1 MLYLYIIYY
10 FLVKFSIHFLLPK
23 SNLKSNLDSTIC
35 TLKSLSSLTYILLLV
50 HQCRTVCESNR
61 DKKSDCY
68 LGQVTETTQPLE
80 AVGSVVLHLELLPL
94 RQELRVLLQSL
105 LQRLVRGQ
113 QQAAH
118 FPVNVPCVRQPT
130 ARAHTLGPTTPT
142 LRHYMYLI
150 NTHMDGI
157 YTC

>member
-1 MLYLYIIYY
+1 M
-10 FLVKFSIHFLLPK
+10 
-23 SNLKSNLDSTIC
+23 SNLKLNLDSTIC
-35 TLKSLSSLTYILLLV
+35 TLKSLISLTYILLLV
-50 HQCRTVCESNR
+50 HQCRTVCKSNR
-61 DKKSDCY
+61 DKKSDCCY

-118 FPVNVPCVRQPT
+118 FPVHVPCVRQPT
-130 ARAHTLGPTTPT
+130 A
-142 LRHYMYLI
+142 
-150 NTHMDGI
+150 
-157 YTC
+157 